1 MSCGETLT
9 WGDLS
14 SAISNSRRVRQSA
27 LGLAILLA
35 SLVCLGTWPA
45 LLDLSS
51 LHDRHPS
58 HAYLDYATTI
68 LVVAS
73 VLALASEEPL
83 LETSWASIALA
94 GGGGC
99 LLMAGNL
106 SMQRSLLLGV
116 PLSIVLPL
124 QGSLCVV
131 LGTSVNYVLQPARS
145 DPTILFCGVAAF
157 LAAIALSAAAHL
169 AHEREADADGERE
182 RQRGH
187 STACARLLLP
197 DAPLDSAGQQPLRR
211 GASPV
216 TGLVLAA
223 AGGCCFGFFTPA
235 FNLAVNDELGWAA
248 AGGGRPLGVFAANG
262 FFCLAFAA
270 SAWVVNLALMRWPP
284 PGARRSSLTE
294 YLHSWS
300 RLRGRGRALGFALLA
315 GLLCALGNAAQFLG
329 GALAGFAAADLVQ
342 AYPLV
347 STLWGMGL
355 FGEFRGASRRVWC
368 LLAAMYSSFVAAVAL
383 LALSVR

>member
-1 MSCGETLT
+1 ME
-9 WGDLS
+9 
-14 SAISNSRRVRQSA
+14 SA

-35 SLVCLGTWPA
+35 SLACLGTWPA

-51 LHDRHPS
+51 LHGRHPS
-58 HAYLDYATTI
+58 HAYLDYSTAI

-73 VLALASEEPL
+73 LLALTSQEPL

-106 SMQRSLLLGV
+106 SMQRSLLLDV

-145 DPTILFCGVAAF
+145 EPTILFCGVAAF

-182 RQRGH
+182 RRRGH
-187 STACARLLLP
+187 NRLRAPPAARRAARQP
-197 DAPLDSAGQQPLRR
+197 GQEPLRR

-223 AGGCCFGFFTPA
+223 AGGCCFGFFTPV
-235 FNLAVNDELGWAA
+235 NLAVNDELGWAA

-294 YLHSWS
+294 YLHSWR

-368 LLAAMYSSFVAAVAL
+368 LLAAMYISFVAAVAL

>member
-1 MSCGETLT
+1 M
-9 WGDLS
+9 DP
-14 SAISNSRRVRQSA
+14 A

-35 SLVCLGTWPA
+35 SLACLGTWPA

-51 LHDRHPS
+51 LHGRHPS
-58 HAYLDYATTI
+58 HAYLDYSTAI

-73 VLALASEEPL
+73 VLALVSQEPL

-145 DPTILFCGVAAF
+145 EPTILFCGVAAF

-182 RQRGH
+182 RRRGH
-187 STACARLLLP
+187 NTACARLLLP

-294 YLHSWS
+294 YLHSWR

-329 GALAGFAAADLVQ
+329 GSLAGFAAADLVQ